1 MVKQQTL
8 PCFYI
13 RCTYISCWTG
23 GVRGCGRV
31 EPRAFGAR
39 ASTGG
44 SRAGSGSG
52 PGWFGYFENFDF
64 SGLL

>member
-1 MVKQQTL
+1 M
-8 PCFYI
+8 
-13 RCTYISCWTG
+13 
-23 GVRGCGRV
+23 RGCGRV

-44 SRAGSGSG
+44 SRTGSGSG

>member
-1 MVKQQTL
+1 M
-8 PCFYI
+8 
-13 RCTYISCWTG
+13 
-23 GVRGCGRV
+23 RGCGRV